1 MSQRPATPRF
11 AFRRLRPLLA
21 CFALMLAAPPSAAH
35 IDRVFACFVYIEPF
49 EIRVEFVSSTD
60 SMGVT
65 DEMLENGI
73 NEQEQERFLADMEKR
88 LSGAF
93 EVRADDELL
102 SFEPEQCEFVIID
115 PEQGARVD
123 RRKVIPGT
131 WSRVS
136 GIFVCQRSSLP
147 EAVEVRLSMYEDP
160 SYRPPTRIPL
170 TIEVLT
176 SPNERE
182 TARFYLNKA
191 FPDQYWAL
199 PPGLHYD
206 AQLAEARATE
216 RPSYT
221 PLYLASAAGVAGL
234 GLLVLPL
241 FHKPTRVSLGAG
253 LLVVGV
259 GVGVWSV
266 QRGFAVPVDE
276 DKAERAIESLL
287 ANVYQAFAY
296 RDESKVFDTL
306 ATSVDGPLREQL
318 YLDIRRGVSDAE
330 NGGPTVRVLD
340 VDVVD
345 CEIEQA
351 DSDQLRAKVRWVSR
365 GSVSHWGHAHERAN
379 QYRARVV
386 AKPVDGSWR
395 LTDVN
400 ILEEERID

>member
-1 MSQRPATPRF
+1 
-11 AFRRLRPLLA
+11 
-21 CFALMLAAPPSAAH
+21 
-35 IDRVFACFVYIEPF
+35 
-49 EIRVEFVSSTD
+49 
-60 SMGVT
+60 
-65 DEMLENGI
+65 
-73 NEQEQERFLADMEKR
+73 
-88 LSGAF
+88 
-93 EVRADDELL
+93 
-102 SFEPEQCEFVIID
+102 
-115 PEQGARVD
+115 
-123 RRKVIPGT
+123 
-131 WSRVS
+131 
-136 GIFVCQRSSLP
+136 
-147 EAVEVRLSMYEDP
+147 
-160 SYRPPTRIPL
+160 
-170 TIEVLT
+170 
-176 SPNERE
+176 
-182 TARFYLNKA
+182 
-191 FPDQYWAL
+191 
-199 PPGLHYD
+199 
-206 AQLAEARATE
+206 
-216 RPSYT
+216 
-221 PLYLASAAGVAGL
+221 
-234 GLLVLPL
+234 
-241 FHKPTRVSLGAG
+241 
-253 LLVVGV
+253 
-259 GVGVWSV
+259 VWSV